1 MSMALAGVALVL
13 SAQGA
18 AGFLLQASALG
29 PAYAPRHALSTR
41 AGALAAGRSHVCSP
55 RPLLRGPPPLA
66 QASEAQ
72 KPCLTLSCLAPLP
85 VPVVDPLTLG
95 PACGGARFEAERHA
109 DG

>member
-1 MSMALAGVALVL
+1 MYLAIAALALVL

-41 AGALAAGRSHVCSP
+41 AWALAAGRSHVCAP

-66 QASEAQ
+66 QVSREQRVAHDAFMEALSVISGSVARS
-72 KPCLTLSCLAPLP
+72 LTP
-85 VPVVDPLTLG
+85 
-95 PACGGARFEAERHA
+95 
-109 DG
+109 

>member
-66 QASEAQ
+66 QASPHNTRCMSLMTGSVA
-72 KPCLTLSCLAPLP
+72 
-85 VPVVDPLTLG
+85 G
-95 PACGGARFEAERHA
+95 PGG
-109 DG
+109 